1 MSDSTSL
8 DSAMEGVILIVD
20 DIPTNLEVLLDVLFD
35 SGFEVLVALDGESAI
50 EQVEYAQPDI
60 ILLDVMMP
68 GIDGFE
74 TCRRLKNNPNTKNT
88 PVIFM
93 TALSDTVDKV
103 KGFELGAVDYIT
115 KPLQHEEVLARVN
128 THLTLQKLQQQLKK
142 ANLDLE
148 QANSLLEKRVQERT
162 IELVQ
167 LNASYERFL
176 PSEFLAFLHKESVI
190 DVSLGDQVQQEMTI
204 LFSDIR
210 SFTSLSEQ
218 MSPQENFNFINS
230 YLKRVSPIVRQ
241 HYGFIDKYVGDG
253 IMALFPR
260 TPDDAI
266 QAAIQIEEEVKRY
279 NIHRQRASYE
289 PIRIKTS
296 IHTGSLMLGIIGEEQ
311 RLQGTVISDAV
322 NLASRL
328 EGVSRIYEAG
338 IVISAQTL
346 ARLPDPSQ
354 YNLRF
359 VDKVQV
365 KGKKEVVSVFEILDG
380 AQETMKE
387 LKLLTKPDFEEG
399 LHLYHDRRFAE
410 ASVRFN
416 RVLNQNPQDKAA
428 QIHLR
433 RAAHLMVHGVP
444 PNWTGVETL
453 TEK

>member
-1 MSDSTSL
+1 MTDSTSL

-74 TCRRLKNNPNTKNT
+74 TCRRLKKNPSTKNT

-128 THLTLQKLQQQLKK
+128 THLTLQKLQKQLKK
-142 ANLDLE
+142 ANLELE
-148 QANSLLEKRVQERT
+148 QANSLLEKRVEERT

-167 LNASYERFL
+167 VNASYERFL
-176 PSEFLAFLHKESVI
+176 PSEFLAFLNKKSVI
-190 DVSLGDQVQQEMTI
+190 DVNLGDQVQQEMTI
-204 LFSDIR
+204 LFSDICR
-210 SFTSLSEQ
+210 FTTLSER
-218 MSPQENFNFINS
+218 MTPQENFNFINS
-230 YLKRVSPIVRQ
+230 YLKRVSPIIRQ
-241 HYGFIDKYVGDG
+241 HHGFIDKYVGDG

-266 QAAIQIEEEVKRY
+266 QAAIQIEKEVKRY
-279 NIHRQRASYE
+279 NTHRQRVNYA

-296 IHTGSLMLGIIGEEQ
+296 IHIGSLMLGIIGEEQ

-328 EGVSRIYEAG
+328 EGVSQIYEAG

-346 ARLPDPSQ
+346 QRLENPSQ
-354 YNLRF
+354 YNFRF

-380 AQETMKE
+380 TQETTKA
-387 LKLLTKPDFEEG
+387 LKLLTRADFEEG
-399 LHLYHDRRFAE
+399 LHLYYQRKFAE
-410 ASVRFN
+410 ASVKFN
-416 RVLNQNPQDKAA
+416 RVLTKNPQDKAA

-433 RAAHLMVHGVP
+433 RAAHFMVHGVSP
-444 PNWTGVETL
+444 DWAGVETL